1 MLKKLQKKFVVITFV
16 ALITIVFMQLF
27 AVNII
32 NIYQRDY
39 DLRSTLLMLA
49 ENDGRFPSTAVSIP
63 DYIGTF
69 WNPFWNG
76 ELNVETP
83 YSTRYFVV
91 KLHGNVVTDI
101 STECIAAVTDKDAF
115 EFASQ
120 IYPKEP
126 GFGVIDSYRYYY
138 VKDPDTRK
146 SMIIFIDFQRE
157 LESAMTLVSVSFFVG
172 LGFVVL
178 LIFPVYRFSKRA
190 IEPLK
195 TSLEKQK
202 QFITDAGH
210 ELKTPL
216 AIISA
221 DADVLEI
228 CEGENEWLTSIKD
241 QTQRLSVLVKN
252 LVELSKLDEAVQD
265 EVQVELFDL
274 SEAVLDTAA
283 NFETIAKSRGID
295 FSVNVPDR
303 IMYKGNEAE
312 LRQLVSLLCD
322 NAVKYASENGKVIV
336 TLFKTSKNVCIDVY
350 NDCDHVDKERLP
362 RLFDRFYRA
371 DNSRSRETGGYGI
384 GLSIAK
390 AIVQRHKGRI
400 SAESTDSKSIVFKV
414 VL

>member
-1 MLKKLQKKFVVITFV
+1 MLKKLQRRFVGIAFF
-16 ALITIVFMQLF
+16 ALVTIVFVQLF
-27 AVNII
+27 VVNVI

-39 DLRSTLLMLA
+39 DLRSTLLLLA
-49 ENDGRFPSTAVSIP
+49 ENDGHFPSTTVNISDYVS
-63 DYIGTF
+63 TF
-69 WNPFWNG
+69 WNPFGNG
-76 ELNVETP
+76 DLNVETP

-91 KLHGNVVTDI
+91 KLQGNVVTDI
-101 STECIAAVTDKDAF
+101 STENVAAVTDRDAF

-120 IYPKEP
+120 IYPNEP

-138 VKDPDTRK
+138 VKDSDTQK
-146 SMIIFIDFQRE
+146 SMIIFVDFQRE
-157 LESAMTLVSVSFFVG
+157 LESSITLVSISFIVG
-172 LGFVVL
+172 LVFVLL

-190 IEPLK
+190 LEPVK
-195 TSLEKQK
+195 TSMEKQK

-241 QTQRLSVLVKN
+241 QTQRLSVLVRN
-252 LVELSKLDEAVQD
+252 LVELSKLDETSQD
-265 EVQVELFDL
+265 AQHELFDL

-283 NFETIAKSRGID
+283 NFETIAKAKGLE
-295 FSVNVPDR
+295 FSVNVPDHV
-303 IMYKGNEAE
+303 MYKGNEAE

-336 TLFKTSKNVCIDVY
+336 TLYKTSKNVCLDVY
-350 NDCDHVDKERLP
+350 NDCDNVDKEQLP

-390 AIVQRHKGRI
+390 AIVQRHKGKI
-400 SAESTDSKSIVFKV
+400 SAESTDSKSLVFKV

>member
-1 MLKKLQKKFVVITFV
+1 MLKKLQRKFVAIAFV
-16 ALITIVFMQLF
+16 ALVTIVFVQLF

-39 DLRSTLLMLA
+39 DLRSTLLLLA
-49 ENDGRFPSTAVSIP
+49 ENDGHFPSTTVNISDYVSN
-63 DYIGTF
+63 F
-69 WNPFWNG
+69 WNPFGNG
-76 ELNVETP
+76 DLNVETP

-91 KLHGNVVTDI
+91 KLHGNVVTYI
-101 STECIAAVTDKDAF
+101 STENIAAVTDRDAV

-138 VKDPDTRK
+138 VKDSDTQK

-157 LESAMTLVSVSFFVG
+157 LESSIALVSVSFFVG
-172 LGFVVL
+172 LGFVLL
-178 LIFPVYRFSKRA
+178 LILPVYRFSKRA
-190 IEPLK
+190 LEPVK
-195 TSLEKQK
+195 TSMEKQK

-228 CEGENEWLTSIKD
+228 CEGENEWLTSIKE

-252 LVELSKLDEAVQD
+252 LVELSKLDETSQ
-265 EVQVELFDL
+265 EVQHELFNL

-283 NFETIAKSRGID
+283 NFETIAKARGLD
-295 FSVNVPDR
+295 FSVNAPEN

-322 NAVKYASENGKVIV
+322 NAV
-336 TLFKTSKNVCIDVY
+336 
-350 NDCDHVDKERLP
+350 
-362 RLFDRFYRA
+362 
-371 DNSRSRETGGYGI
+371 
-384 GLSIAK
+384 
-390 AIVQRHKGRI
+390 
-400 SAESTDSKSIVFKV
+400 
-414 VL
+414 

>member
-1 MLKKLQKKFVVITFV
+1 MLKRLQRRFVAIACV
-16 ALITIVFMQLF
+16 ALITIVFVELF
-27 AVNII
+27 AVNAI
-32 NIYQRDY
+32 NIYQRDT
-39 DLRSTLLMLA
+39 DLRNTLTLIA
-49 ENDGRFPSTAVSIP
+49 ENDGHFPTSTVSIS
-63 DYIGTF
+63 DYYSF
-69 WNPFWNG
+69 WNPFASPD
-76 ELNVETP
+76 LNVETP

-91 KLHGNVVTDI
+91 KLQGNIVTDI
-101 STECIAAVTDKDAF
+101 STENIAAVTDRDAF

-120 IYPKEP
+120 IYPNSP

-138 VKDPDTRK
+138 VKDASTEK
-146 SMIIFIDFQRE
+146 SMIIFVDFQRE
-157 LESAMTLVSVSFFVG
+157 LESCFTLVSISLVVG
-172 LGFVVL
+172 LVCILL
-178 LIFPVYRFSKRA
+178 LIFPVYKISNRA
-190 IEPLK
+190 LRPVKNSI
-195 TSLEKQK
+195 EKQK

-252 LVELSKLDEAVQD
+252 LVELSKLDEAAE
-265 EVQVELFDL
+265 EVQHETFDL

-283 NFETIAKSRGID
+283 NFETIAKAKELR
-295 FSVNVPDR
+295 FSVNAQEH

-322 NAVKYASENGKVIV
+322 NAVKYASENGRV
-336 TLFKTSKNVCIDVY
+336 TVSLYKASKNVCLDVF
-350 NDCDHVDKERLP
+350 NDCDHVDKEQLP

-390 AIVQRHKGRI
+390 AIVLRHKGKI
-400 SAESTDSKSIVFKV
+400 SAETADSKSLVFKV

>member
-1 MLKKLQKKFVVITFV
+1 MLKRLQRRFVAIACV
-16 ALITIVFMQLF
+16 ALITIVFVELF
-27 AVNII
+27 AVNAI
-32 NIYQRDY
+32 NIYQRDT
-39 DLRSTLLMLA
+39 DLRNTLTLIA
-49 ENDGRFPSTAVSIP
+49 ENDGHFPTSTVSIS
-63 DYIGTF
+63 DYYNSF
-69 WNPFWNG
+69 WNPFASPD
-76 ELNVETP
+76 LNVETP

-91 KLHGNVVTDI
+91 KLQGNIVTDI
-101 STECIAAVTDKDAF
+101 STENIAAVTDRDAF

-120 IYPKEP
+120 IYPNSP

-138 VKDPDTRK
+138 VKDASTEK
-146 SMIIFIDFQRE
+146 SMIIFVDFQRE
-157 LESAMTLVSVSFFVG
+157 LESCFTLVSISLVVG
-172 LGFVVL
+172 LVCILL
-178 LIFPVYRFSKRA
+178 LIFPVYKISNRA
-190 IEPLK
+190 LRPVKNSI
-195 TSLEKQK
+195 EKQK

-252 LVELSKLDEAVQD
+252 LVELSKLDEAAE
-265 EVQVELFDL
+265 EVQHETFDL

-283 NFETIAKSRGID
+283 NFETIAKAKELR
-295 FSVNVPDR
+295 FSVNAQEH

-322 NAVKYASENGKVIV
+322 NAVKYASENGRV
-336 TLFKTSKNVCIDVY
+336 TVSLYKASKNVCLDVF
-350 NDCDHVDKERLP
+350 NDCDHVDKEQLP

-390 AIVQRHKGRI
+390 AIVLRHKGKI
-400 SAESTDSKSIVFKV
+400 SAETADSKSLVFKV

>member
-1 MLKKLQKKFVVITFV
+1 MLKRLQRKFVAIAIV
-16 ALITIVFMQLF
+16 ALVTIVFVQLF
-27 AVNII
+27 AVNAV
-32 NIYQRDY
+32 NIYQRDT
-39 DLRSTLLMLA
+39 DLRNTLILIA
-49 ENDGRFPSTAVSIP
+49 ENDGHFPTSSVSLE
-63 DYIGTF
+63 DYYSSF
-69 WNPFWNG
+69 WNPFAQG
-76 ELNVETP
+76 DISVETP

-91 KLHGNVVTDI
+91 KLQGNVVTDI
-101 STECIAAVTDKDAF
+101 STENVAAVSDKDAF

-120 IYPKEP
+120 IYPNEP

-138 VKDPDTRK
+138 VKDSTNQK
-146 SMIIFIDFQRE
+146 SMIIFVDFQRE
-157 LESAMTLVSVSFFVG
+157 VESCFTLVSISFFTG
-172 LGFVVL
+172 LACILL
-178 LIFPVYRFSKRA
+178 LIFPVYKISNRA
-190 IEPLK
+190 LK
-195 TSLEKQK
+195 PVKNSIEKQK

-228 CEGENEWLTSIKD
+228 CEGESEWITSIKD

-252 LVELSKLDEAVQD
+252 LVELSKLDEASE
-265 EVQVELFDL
+265 EVQHETFDL

-283 NFETIAKSRGID
+283 NFETIAKAHGLD
-295 FSVNVPDR
+295 FSVSAPEH

-322 NAVKYASENGKVIV
+322 NAVKYASENGKVSV
-336 TLFKTSKNVCIDVY
+336 SLYKTSKNICLDVY
-350 NDCDHVDKERLP
+350 NDCDHVDKDQLP

-390 AIVQRHKGRI
+390 AIVLRHKGKI
-400 SAESTDSKSIVFKV
+400 TAETADSKSLVFKV